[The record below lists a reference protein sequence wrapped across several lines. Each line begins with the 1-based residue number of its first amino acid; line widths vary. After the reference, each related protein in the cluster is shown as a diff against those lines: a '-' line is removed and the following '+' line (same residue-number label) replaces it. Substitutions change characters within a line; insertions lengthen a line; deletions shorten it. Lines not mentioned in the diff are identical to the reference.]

1 MVRAWD
7 DYHVRSIQ
15 SANPDGS
22 LTCYCAIDEGSVM
35 TVGEPVDRNARMD
48 ALYADIAAEVGPV
61 DRIIAFDC
69 VLNRIDAVQRQV
81 TRAVSELYGRHR
93 MIGFNTERQQ
103 YHEHHATRGR
113 EVGREGVCYAVW
125 IPWVASK

>member
-35 TVGEPVDRNARMD
+35 TVGEPVDRIARMD
-48 ALYADIAAEVGPV
+48 ALFADIAAEVGPV

-69 VLNRIDAVQRQV
+69 VLNRIDAEQRQI

-93 MIGFNTERQQ
+93 VIGFNTYGEDRKS
-103 YHEHHATRGR
+103 TRLN
-113 EVGREGVCYAVW
+113 
-125 IPWVASK
+125 SSH